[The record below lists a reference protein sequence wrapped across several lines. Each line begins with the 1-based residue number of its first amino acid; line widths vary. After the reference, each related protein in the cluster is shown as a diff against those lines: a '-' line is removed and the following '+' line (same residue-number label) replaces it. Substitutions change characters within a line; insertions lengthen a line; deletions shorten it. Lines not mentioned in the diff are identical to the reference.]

1 MKMKKILVLLGL
13 IILALCLLV
22 CSTVSAADITL
33 QWDPNTEDDLG
44 GYRVYKSNESDG
56 YTYGIGNEAD
66 SISAGTETSTITVE
80 DGNWFFVV
88 TAWDGDGNESERSNE
103 VTLTI
108 DTMSPTIAIP
118 PDQTLE
124 ATSVAGAV
132 ATFVVTATDTV
143 DPTPMVVCVPAS
155 GSTFPRGT
163 TIVTCTAADASG
175 NVSSGSFN
183 IIVVDTTPPAP
194 PQNCFTSAIA
204 R

>member
-1 MKMKKILVLLGL
+1 MKMKKILILWGL

-22 CSTVSAADITL
+22 YSTVSAADLTL
-33 QWDPNTEDDLG
+33 QWDANTEDDLG

-80 DGNWFFVV
+80 DGAWFFVV
-88 TAWDGDGNESERSNE
+88 TAWDNDGNESSPSNE
-103 VTLTI
+103 VTETI
-108 DTMSPTIAIP
+108 DATPPVIAIP

-132 ATFVVTATDTV
+132 ATFIVTATDAV
-143 DPTPMVVCVPAS
+143 EPNPMVVCVPAS
-155 GSTFPRGT
+155 GSVFPRGT
-163 TIVTCTAADASG
+163 TVVTCTAIDASG
-175 NVSSGSFN
+175 NAASGSFN
-183 IIVVDTTPPAP
+183 IIVVDTTPPEP
-194 PQNCFTSAIA
+194 PQNCFTRTIT